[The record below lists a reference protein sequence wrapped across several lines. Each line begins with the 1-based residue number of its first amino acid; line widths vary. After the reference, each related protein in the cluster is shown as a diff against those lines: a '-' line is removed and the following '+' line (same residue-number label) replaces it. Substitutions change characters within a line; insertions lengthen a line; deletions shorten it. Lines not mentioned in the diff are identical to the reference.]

1 METVPA
7 PIPPAAASSFPRAA
21 QDEEIPLGWES
32 AKPALRIECWRSD
45 QAGGAAAGL
54 VIES

>member
-1 METVPA
+1 METVSA
-7 PIPPAAASSFPRAA
+7 PIPPAAASSFPRGP

-32 AKPALRIECWRSD
+32 ANPALQIECWRSD
-45 QAGGAAAGL
+45 QAVGAAAGL